1 MDMQDPILL
10 VIVMSNGCNWSIS
23 AKIDVEFK
31 VKSGIRSGLHIN
43 STRENKR
50 DEFRIIIQFRK
61 RRLI

>member
-1 MDMQDPILL
+1 
-10 VIVMSNGCNWSIS
+10 MSNGCNWSIS